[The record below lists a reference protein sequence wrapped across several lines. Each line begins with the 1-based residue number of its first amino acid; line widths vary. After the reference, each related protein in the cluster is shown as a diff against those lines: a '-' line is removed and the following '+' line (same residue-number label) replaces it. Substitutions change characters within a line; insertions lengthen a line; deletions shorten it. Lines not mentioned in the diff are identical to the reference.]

1 MFINDAQEME
11 FWANSPGSVQNQV
24 CDDGQ
29 ATSFQDLN
37 FPTVNRIAG
46 MGAEVVGSYRCN
58 LGSHPT
64 PRTSETKLS
73 SRLLRTD
80 L

>member
-1 MFINDAQEME
+1 MLRNWSSGLKS
-11 FWANSPGSVQNQV
+11 WANSPGSAQNQV

-58 LGSHPT
+58 LGSRPA
-64 PRTSETKLS
+64 
-73 SRLLRTD
+73 LRAS
-80 L
+80 